1 MSSPAYNMSDAAT
14 ATAPTR
20 MESSARQRIL
30 IAAGFALFALT
41 GVGANVLPA
50 GPAVDVAHGIGN
62 LSLIM
67 AGALWATQFARRGYD
82 IVAVGFALL
91 ALATGVIVSGGT
103 PADTGGEATFAGGT
117 ALYALALPLICLPAV
132 LPIWTRVVGALA
144 AVPFGVHA
152 LLWWL
157 GDSPPS
163 SGPFPGIGY
172 MLLVVAV
179 VGWIITVL
187 RAVPSNR

>member
-1 MSSPAYNMSDAAT
+1 MSSTAYSLSDSTAAT
-14 ATAPTR
+14 APPRTEAP
-20 MESSARQRIL
+20 ARQRIL

-41 GVGANVLPA
+41 GVGANFLPA
-50 GPAVDVAHGIGN
+50 GPAVDVAHGISN

-82 IVAVGFALL
+82 IVAVGFAVL
-91 ALATGVIVSGGT
+91 ALATGVIVSAGT
-103 PADTGGEATFAGGT
+103 PADAGGEAAFAGGA
-117 ALYALALPLICLPAV
+117 ALYALALPLICLPTA
-132 LPIWTRVVGALA
+132 LPAWTRVVGALA

-157 GDSPPS
+157 GDAPPS
-163 SGPFPGIGY
+163 SGPFAGIGY

-179 VGWIITVL
+179 VGWIVTVL
-187 RAVPSNR
+187 RAAPLDR

>member
-1 MSSPAYNMSDAAT
+1 MSSPAYSVSDSD
-14 ATAPTR
+14 TAPARTR
-20 MESSARQRIL
+20 TESSAHQRVL

-41 GVGANVLPA
+41 GVGANFLPA
-50 GPAVDVAHGIGN
+50 GSAVDVAHGISN

-67 AGALWATQFARRGYD
+67 AGALWATQFARRGHD
-82 IVAVGFALL
+82 IVAVGFAVL

-103 PADTGGEATFAGGT
+103 PADAGGEAAFAGGA
-117 ALYALALPLICLPAV
+117 ALYALALLLICLPTA
-132 LPIWTRVVGALA
+132 LPAWTRIVGALA
-144 AVPFGVHA
+144 AVPFGAHA

-163 SGPFPGIGY
+163 SGPFAGIGY
-172 MLLVVAV
+172 MLLVVTV

-187 RAVPSNR
+187 RAAPSDR